1 MSIEKSK
8 MIKKRRRSKE
18 KGWRAFGFWLG
29 AYGRPFSNPALS
41 PYVFPLF
48 DLFSFSLFLQF
59 PWLTINM
66 TTSLQLL
73 KRTLRKEMAT
83 RLKAVTADSIN
94 SQSDGVFKQLI
105 ELDEFKAS
113 KSISVYISMPT
124 CEINT
129 RAMIRYIL
137 EADKTCYIPRCTKN
151 TMDMV
156 KITSWE
162 DYLSLP
168 INKWDIPE
176 PPLHQVRENALDV
189 NGLDL
194 ILVPGVAFDS
204 DRNRIGHGKG
214 YYDRYL
220 LKYQDWATRNNKPMV
235 KTVALAL
242 QEQIVD
248 LGTIPLEQTDQKLDH
263 ILTPLQKL

>member
-1 MSIEKSK
+1 M
-8 MIKKRRRSKE
+8 M
-18 KGWRAFGFWLG
+18 
-29 AYGRPFSNPALS
+29 
-41 PYVFPLF
+41 
-48 DLFSFSLFLQF
+48 
-59 PWLTINM
+59 
-66 TTSLQLL
+66 TSLQLL

-83 RLKAVTADSIN
+83 RLKNVSTESIAT
-94 SQSDGVFKQLI
+94 QSDSVFKQLI
-105 ELDEFKAS
+105 ELDEFKS
-113 KSISVYISMPT
+113 SQNISVYISMPT

-129 RAMIRYIL
+129 RAMIQHIL
-137 EADKTCYIPRCTKN
+137 EADKNCYIPRCTKT

-176 PPLHQVRENALDV
+176 PPLNQVRENALDV

-194 ILVPGVAFDS
+194 ILVPGVAFDT
-204 DRNRIGHGKG
+204 DKNRIGHGKG

-220 LKYQDWATRNNKPMV
+220 LKYQDWATRNKKPMV

-248 LGTIPLEQTDQKLDH
+248 LGTIPLEQTDQKLDY
-263 ILTPLQKL
+263 ILTPLHKYQ